1 MVSAVRQGASLRETA
16 RRFRVSPATVQLWV
30 GRAGSQR
37 LDRVDF
43 SDRPSR
49 PQHSPQRTSAATT
62 ELVLQLRQDLQHSDL
77 GEFGAAALQR
87 ALIERGHPQVPSVR
101 TIGRLLERWGA
112 LDGRRRRRFRP
123 PPRGWYLPPVAAGE
137 AELDSVDV
145 VEGLVIKGG
154 PQVDVLTAISLH
166 GGLAEAWPA
175 TSVSAAGTVAA
186 LSAHW
191 QAVGL
196 PAYAQFDNDTRF
208 QGPHQH
214 ADVVGRVMR
223 LCLGLG
229 VTPVFAP
236 PRESGFQAAI
246 ESFNGRWQQKVWTRF
261 RHESLAALQAQS
273 ARYVAATRQRSAVRR
288 ESAPERRALPAG
300 WRLNLQASPQG
311 QIIFLRRTSE
321 QGAVSLLGHTF
332 AVARTWPHRLVRGEV
347 DLDAGEIRFYAL
359 RRRDPQAQPLLHTVA
374 YQLPHRRFRE

>member
-288 ESAPERRALPAG
+288 ALPAG